1 MHCTLLSWVTAY
13 VAVKI
18 LISQVNAACS
28 MRPKVPVYPQETPAA
43 QGKQHALEAIKICHW
58 KPGCMK

>member
-13 VAVKI
+13 VAAKI

-28 MRPKVPVYPQETPAA
+28 MRPKVPVHPPKTLAA
-43 QGKQHALEAIKICHW
+43 QGKRQTLENTKACHQEA
-58 KPGCMK
+58 